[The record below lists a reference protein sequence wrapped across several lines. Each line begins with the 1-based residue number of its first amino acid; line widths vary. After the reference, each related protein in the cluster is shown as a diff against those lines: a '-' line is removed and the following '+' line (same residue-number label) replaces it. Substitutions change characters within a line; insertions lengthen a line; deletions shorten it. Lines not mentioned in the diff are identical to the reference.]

1 MNTVKAVFGVLLLG
15 VAVWLLERVVAPSVT
30 LALWA
35 MLAIGAGVYLGA
47 MDFSPRQ
54 GWGQLWK
61 ASGAVSFIYGVLLLV
76 GAASGAEN
84 PLRPLQGFSV
94 ASVWGSPALARAQS
108 HGEARWYA
116 VRSLDELNMQL
127 SDAGAAG
134 QPVLLDLYADWCIS
148 CKVMEREVFPQ
159 PEVASR
165 LAQFRLL
172 RADVTENNA
181 EDKALLEAF
190 GLFGPPS
197 LVFFAED
204 GREMSEVRVQGEIGA
219 DALAPIWGR
228 FWDSSVTNV
237 GEIAANFGKIAYL
250 VNSGLF
256 WLFFK
261 RFGKL
266 LARFPP
272 PALSADRKRN
282 STPMAN
288 LLVLHGPNLNLLGT
302 REPEVYGYDT
312 LDDINQALIAQA
324 LRPATASSAGKQCR
338 TRAESTGFIRQRPI
352 RLAVS

>member
-1 MNTVKAVFGVLLLG
+1 MGMPLLLIGSSGGHLLPRAGAWMNTVKAVFGVGLLA
-15 VAVWLLERVVAPSVT
+15 VAVWLLERVIAPSLT

-94 ASVWGSPALARAQS
+94 AASGGAPGSALS
-108 HGEARWYA
+108 HEEQNWYA
-116 VRSLDELNMQL
+116 VRSLDELQAQL
-127 SDAGAAG
+127 REAGAAG

-148 CKVMEREVFPQ
+148 CKVMEREVFPR
-159 PEVASR
+159 PDVASR

-181 EDKALLEAF
+181 QDKELLETF

-204 GREMSEVRVQGEIGA
+204 GTEMSEVRVQGEIGA
-219 DALAPIWGR
+219 DALAAHLSAVLGQFGGVKI
-228 FWDSSVTNV
+228 
-237 GEIAANFGKIAYL
+237 GEIAANFGEITVK
-250 VNSGLF
+250 
-256 WLFFK
+256 
-261 RFGKL
+261 
-266 LARFPP
+266 
-272 PALSADRKRN
+272 
-282 STPMAN
+282 
-288 LLVLHGPNLNLLGT
+288 
-302 REPEVYGYDT
+302 
-312 LDDINQALIAQA
+312 
-324 LRPATASSAGKQCR
+324 
-338 TRAESTGFIRQRPI
+338 
-352 RLAVS
+352 